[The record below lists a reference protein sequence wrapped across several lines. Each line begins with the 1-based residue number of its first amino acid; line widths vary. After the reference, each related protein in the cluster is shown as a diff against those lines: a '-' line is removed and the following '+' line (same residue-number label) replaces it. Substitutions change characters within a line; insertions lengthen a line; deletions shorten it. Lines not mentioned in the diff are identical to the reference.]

1 MRMKQ
6 SILNPMVMA
15 MVVLSL
21 GAAPA
26 LAQDHAGEARYGVWR
41 IQTDNPPPSSNIM
54 TYEPLDNGGMRVT
67 IEAVNLQGVESRW
80 GYDTYFD
87 GEFRPVHGQE
97 NAETA
102 VEVIDERAT
111 RILNRR
117 NGFVS
122 QVIINTLSPD
132 GNRIENDYISLD
144 REGNIL
150 RVTRA
155 TYHRIR

>member
-1 MRMKQ
+1 MKR
-6 SILNPMVMA
+6 SILNPIVMA
-15 MVVLSL
+15 MVALSL

-26 LAQDHAGEARYGVWR
+26 LAQDNAGESRFGVWR

-67 IEAVNLQGVESRW
+67 IEAVNLEGNESRW

-102 VEVIDERAT
+102 VEVIDERST

-132 GNRIENDYISLD
+132 GNRIENDYISMD
-144 REGNIL
+144 REGNVL